1 MENEQVVVAD
11 THLEIN
17 SRSRSQHSDRADHRA
32 HESISAANSAT
43 GPYKG
48 SDHEET
54 PLLSRSIEEDFARRS
69 SSDHGES
76 HPEEAEWS
84 EAKEFEGRPWWNTP
98 SMWWL
103 LPPFF
108 LFTLSFGGILVP
120 KLNLIL
126 ELICRDYLAD
136 TATKDPTSN
145 FRPVVFGTDNEQC
158 RHIDE
163 VQRRVASFTLWQGI
177 IAGILSAIT
186 SPLLGRLSDL
196 YGRKRILAFTGI
208 GYLVAESLT
217 IFVAKNPDM
226 VSVNWI
232 LVGAV
237 FDGLC
242 GSFTAAMAI
251 IFAYLSD
258 CTVPARRSI
267 VFGYFHCCLFG
278 GIALGPVAAGYIVK
292 ATGSLLT
299 PFYIALACHAFFFLF
314 IGFIVPES
322 LSKERQRQTR
332 KKQEY
337 PSKNWLSATWIFF
350 KDTNTFVS
358 LSVLWPTG
366 KGTNRALR
374 RNLVLLAAIDTTMF
388 GVAMSSMNI
397 ILIYAE
403 YMFNWDTFMASVYQ
417 SIASTCRVTSL
428 LVFLPIVIR
437 IFRGPKAEQVRK
449 NSDFDEID
457 LYIIRAAVAF
467 DMLGY
472 IGYATVRVGPLFIF
486 SGVLASIGSIG
497 SPTLSSAMTKHVPRD
512 RTGQLLGAQGL
523 LHALARVVAPTIF
536 NTIYFLTVG
545 KFTQTVFVCLAA
557 TFGFAFLMSWFL
569 KPHVHWDE
577 PTTPALAN
585 ENHEDDDGR

>member
-1 MENEQVVVAD
+1 MSCQV
-11 THLEIN
+11 
-17 SRSRSQHSDRADHRA
+17 
-32 HESISAANSAT
+32 
-43 GPYKG
+43 Y
-48 SDHEET
+48 
-54 PLLSRSIEEDFARRS
+54 
-69 SSDHGES
+69 
-76 HPEEAEWS
+76 
-84 EAKEFEGRPWWNTP
+84 
-98 SMWWL
+98 WL

-108 LFTLSFGGILVP
+108 LFTISFGGILVP

-136 TATKDPTSN
+136 TTAKDPTSHPG
-145 FRPVVFGTDNEQC
+145 PVVFGTDNEQC
-158 RHIDE
+158 RHMDE

-177 IAGILSAIT
+177 IAGLLSAIT

-196 YGRKRILAFTGI
+196 YGRKKILACTGI

-232 LVGAV
+232 LVGSV

-251 IFAYLSD
+251 IFAYASD
-258 CTVPARRSI
+258 CTAPARRSV

-292 ATGSLLT
+292 ATGSLLI
-299 PFYIALACHAFFFLF
+299 PFYVALACHAFYFLF
-314 IGFIVPES
+314 VGLIIPES
-322 LSKERQRQTR
+322 LSKERQRQAR
-332 KKQEY
+332 EKQDLAVAAQH
-337 PSKNWLSATWIFF
+337 PSKNWPTTLATVWVFL
-350 KDTNTFVS
+350 KDTNTFTS

-366 KGTNRALR
+366 RGTTPALR

-428 LVFLPIVIR
+428 LVILPIIVR
-437 IFRGPKAEQVRK
+437 AFRGAKPEQFHRK
-449 NSDFDEID
+449 SDFDRAD

-472 IGYATVRVGPLFIF
+472 IGYTTVRIGPLFIF
-486 SGVLASIGSIG
+486 SGALASIGSIG

-512 RTGQLLGAQGL
+512 RTGQLLGAVGL
-523 LHALARVVAPTIF
+523 LHALSRVVAPTIF

-545 KFTQTVFVCLAA
+545 KFTQTVFVCLSA
-557 TFGFAFLMSWFL
+557 TFGVAFLISWFL
-569 KPHVHWDE
+569 RPHGTYSDSR
-577 PTTPALAN
+577 AA
-585 ENHEDDDGR
+585 